1 MSAQYATLS
10 TMKTGKDN
18 YKIKVR
24 VIRKWR
30 GATKKGEEFKNFN
43 ILMLDHKNTT
53 AHAFIPTGCAFDMD
67 RQLRIGNIYIITGF
81 TVQDYKDTDKF
92 RCVRNTNQLIFSQD
106 TKIQELPQAGTNI
119 ATEFFDFYDLSELL
133 PLVTETKYVIDVV
146 GVMKDHKIALEQITN
161 RHGEQQEQA
170 KFVISDGKTNVNV
183 TFWDKYA
190 QKFVEALSSKLD
202 TPVIIIIAAC
212 RVQLWNNAP
221 NITHVAPTAYYLNF
235 KHHSVNQLRRMLA
248 VPDFSQKVMEIQK
261 KIIAPLL
268 TVEGIKGLG
277 KDSIQDEVLA
287 HVNIMRI
294 DEKQQWYFKVCTS
307 CDLEVEITEG
317 LYCCRSCQRIVPHPE
332 IRFRLVVI
340 AADSTGSLEVIL
352 KDREVRTVIAKRAR
366 QIIPQ
371 QAPEG
376 FFPDCFRLM
385 ADKPYTIKM
394 EISEANVVNKSGLY
408 WGTNICQGFR
418 LESTQPEKEQTIQ
431 TANEQATSSTQMPTL
446 SGLNCNS
453 SAITN

>member
-1 MSAQYATLS
+1 MSTQYATLS

-18 YKIKVR
+18 YKMKVR

-30 GATKKGEEFKNFN
+30 GATKKGEEFKSFN
-43 ILMLDHKNTT
+43 IMLLDHK
-53 AHAFIPTGCAFDMD
+53 
-67 RQLRIGNIYIITGF
+67 
-81 TVQDYKDTDKF
+81 
-92 RCVRNTNQLIFSQD
+92 D
-106 TKIQELPQAGTNI
+106 TKIQEIPQGGTNI

-133 PLVTETKYVIDVV
+133 PLVNETKYVIDVV
-146 GVMKDHKIALEQITN
+146 GVMKDHNIPLEQITN

-212 RVQLWNNAP
+212 RVQLWNNEP

-248 VPDFSQKVMEIQK
+248 VPDFSQKVMAVQK
-261 KIIAPLL
+261 KKISPLL

-277 KDSIQDEVLA
+277 KDSIE
-287 HVNIMRI
+287 
-294 DEKQQWYFKVCTS
+294 VCTS

-317 LYCCRSCQRIVPHPE
+317 LYSCKSCRRIVPHPE

-340 AADSTGSLEVIL
+340 AADSTGSIEVIL
-352 KDREVRTVIAKRAR
+352 RDREVRTVIAKRAR
-366 QIIPQ
+366 EIIPR

-376 FFPDCFRLM
+376 FFPDCFKLM
-385 ADKPYTIKM
+385 AKKPYTIKI
-394 EISEANVVNKSGLY
+394 EITEANVVNKSGLY
-408 WGTNICQGFR
+408 WGTNICQGFK
-418 LESTQPEKEQTIQ
+418 LESAQAEVQQTLQTEKT
-431 TANEQATSSTQMPTL
+431 QATSSTQMPAL
-446 SGLNCNS
+446 SGLHYDS
-453 SAITN
+453 STLTN